1 MKKLFLSACVLAFA
15 YTQVNAQG
23 NWLTAG
29 NTLGGT
35 EKLGSLNSKPLKLIT
50 ANKTRMT
57 IMGNGKVGIGV
68 AAPKSSLELLGGK
81 LAADTFPAFSATVGF
96 VGTKDVQAIYA
107 YSEPAAGYGI
117 GMNAVGGWIGAY
129 GTGGSYGVVGLS
141 SVSGVGGFAIAADT
155 TNANNPVVTGVF
167 GESTRGHFS
176 IGVEGHAELGWR
188 NYGVYGSTDTPPDT
202 AGLDYAGIMNGDM
215 FAVRYYQASDA
226 RVKQNITP
234 YTSALNQLAA
244 IKPSSYEYRHD
255 VPLSAPMGRH
265 IGLIAENVAQTFP
278 ELVKSVAIPPKVDRK
293 GNVIREAYEFD
304 AVNYIGLIPVL
315 VSAVNQQQEAIIA
328 KDMALEE
335 MKAKIALMEKSI
347 AQLVQQN
354 SLRNGV
360 AGASLVTVSPNPA
373 KTNINFVMQSDV
385 ANATLTII
393 SAEGKVVYSQQ
404 INNRA
409 MNVSTDGL
417 ADGTYIYSVTSG
429 TTIIA
434 NGTVLVT
441 K

>member
-15 YTQVNAQG
+15 YTQADAQG

-68 AAPKSSLELLGGK
+68 AAPKSALELLGGK
-81 LAADTFPAFSATVGF
+81 LASDTFPAFSATVGF
-96 VGTKDVQAIYA
+96 VGTRDLEAIYA

-117 GMNAVGGWIGAY
+117 GVNAVGGWIGAY
-129 GTGGSYGVVGLS
+129 GTGGSYGVVGAS
-141 SVSGVGGFAIAADT
+141 TVSGVGGFATAADT
-155 TNANNPVVTGVF
+155 TDANNPLVTAVY

-176 IGVEGHAELGWR
+176 IGVEGHAQLGWR
-188 NYGVYGSTDTPPDT
+188 NYGVYGSTDVAPDT
-202 AGLDYAGIMNGDM
+202 AGLDYAGVMNGDM
-215 FAVRYYQASDA
+215 FAVRYFQASDA

-234 YTSALNQLAA
+234 YTNALNQLAA
-244 IKPSSYEYRHD
+244 IKPASYEYRHD
-255 VPLSAPMGRH
+255 VPLNAPANRH

-278 ELVKSVAIPPKVDRK
+278 ELVKSVAMPPKVDRK
-293 GNVIREAYEFD
+293 GNVIQEAYEFD

-315 VSAVNQQQEAIIA
+315 VSAVNQQQEVIKA
-328 KDMALEE
+328 KDIAIEE
-335 MKAKIALMEKSI
+335 LQAKISTIEKQMAEI
-347 AQLVQQN
+347 AQQPSQR
-354 SLRNGV
+354 SSV

-373 KTNINFVMQSDV
+373 KANINFVMQGDV
-385 ANATLTII
+385 ANATLTIFN
-393 SAEGKVVYSQQ
+393 AEGKVVYAQQ
-404 INNRA
+404 VNNRTV
-409 MNVSTDGL
+409 NVSTNGL
-417 ADGTYIYSVTSG
+417 ADGTYIYTVTSG
-429 TTIIA
+429 TAIIA
-434 NGTVLVT
+434 NGTVIVA